1 MSLTFIGAQVK
12 EHEPGAYL
20 GTFVN
25 SSKKSGELQFY
36 FPDQENYLRLLGND
50 LYLAPTWQYDF
61 ETKNVYE
68 QTAKEVVNFYDF
80 SESKTPV
87 KFVYSE
93 TDYDWIYAELDFR
106 NVDEG
111 PLTYQGWQSPWA
123 PIVETEKSGT
133 SYIDALFTFF

>member
-1 MSLTFIGAQVK
+1 MSLAHTWVHLLTAQR
-12 EHEPGAYL
+12 
-20 GTFVN
+20 
-25 SSKKSGELQFY
+25 SR
-36 FPDQENYLRLLGND
+36 ENYSFIFLIRKTISDLGND

-106 NVDEG
+106 NVDE
-111 PLTYQGWQSPWA
+111 
-123 PIVETEKSGT
+123 
-133 SYIDALFTFF
+133 AL